1 MSLVF
6 SFTSFGSI
14 MSGISHEKFAEP
26 MLEGEEFLQEYIDQL
41 KPLLKD
47 GTIPNLGEKKE
58 FQVYS
63 IKGSGF
69 GSHKSIVLSAD
80 GQRFFSV
87 ELGFITVDG
96 EKRIY
101 PVTRKI
107 PSSIKDKLTSLGK
120 IEATSGDLISKAIA
134 LMKKFGSY
142 FKWCNNCQD
151 YCNYY
156 LEEIGLSKAQ
166 TLTDGDKGIIL
177 GFAAAILVILYKLLR

>member
-1 MSLVF
+1 MS
-6 SFTSFGSI
+6 SQ
-14 MSGISHEKFAEP
+14 EKFAEP
-26 MLEGEEFLQEYIDQL
+26 MLEGDDYLKSYIEEL

-47 GTIPNLGEKKE
+47 GTIPDLKKE
-58 FQVYS
+58 ESFEVCS
-63 IKGSGF
+63 IKGSDF

-80 GQRFFSV
+80 GQRFFSI

-107 PSSIKDKLTSLGK
+107 SSNLKGKLVYHGK
-120 IEATSGDLISKAIA
+120 IKATSGDLISKAIA
-134 LMKKFGSY
+134 MMKNFGTY

-156 LEEIGLSKAQ
+156 LDEIGLSDAKS
-166 TLTDGDKGIIL
+166 LTDGDKVTIVGIAVLIL
-177 GFAAAILVILYKLLR
+177 AIIVKYIT